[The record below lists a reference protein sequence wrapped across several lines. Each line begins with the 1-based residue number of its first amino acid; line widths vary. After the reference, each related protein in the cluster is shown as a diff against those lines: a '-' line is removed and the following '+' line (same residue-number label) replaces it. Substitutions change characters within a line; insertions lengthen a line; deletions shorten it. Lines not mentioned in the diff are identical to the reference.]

1 MFAKLLVESV
11 SGNADACRASLPSIV
26 SEMSV
31 SDAKQFS
38 LLIKNLISNYEQNN
52 SNINYSF
59 IDTDPD
65 QKDEF
70 SDIYSQHISLDTLS
84 YLGLIRVEDAGGI
97 SIDGGPQHKFMSI
110 RYGLAGEDRI
120 GVRRVITLTWL
131 GLSLANAVLPELNAR
146 RLARISPP

>member
-1 MFAKLLVESV
+1 
-11 SGNADACRASLPSIV
+11 
-26 SEMSV
+26 
-31 SDAKQFS
+31 
-38 LLIKNLISNYEQNN
+38 LLIKNLISNYGQNN